1 MASSDKIVD
10 MQTKDLEQRITALEA
25 RNAKVEG
32 DKAWETSW
40 ARRLSIMVLTYVVV
54 AFYLYF
60 VVRIDPWINAL
71 VPVIGFLLSTLTVSL
86 LKKYWLK
93 RRHSGSN

>member
-1 MASSDKIVD
+1 
-10 MQTKDLEQRITALEA
+10 MQTKNYEQRIAKLEA
-25 RNAKVEG
+25 RNARVDD

-40 ARRLSIMVLTYVVV
+40 TRRLSIMALTYIVV
-54 AFYLYF
+54 AFYLYY
-60 VVRIDPWINAL
+60 VVHIDPWINAM

-93 RRHSGSN
+93 RRVPAA